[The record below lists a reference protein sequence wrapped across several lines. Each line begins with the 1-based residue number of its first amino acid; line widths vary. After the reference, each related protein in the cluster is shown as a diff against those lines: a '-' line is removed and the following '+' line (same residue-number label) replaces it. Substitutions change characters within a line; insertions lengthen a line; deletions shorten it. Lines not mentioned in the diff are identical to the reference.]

1 MSNTVQV
8 ALDANDIDRM
18 AKFWADALGYVL
30 QPPPDAV
37 DSWEAFLD
45 KRGIPEDEGGRLAA
59 IVDPAE
65 AGLRILFQLVPEGK
79 TAKNRVH
86 LDVNTSNQTAER
98 ESRKS
103 QTYAKVAD
111 LESKGAIRGEEFV
124 VHGAHWIVMQDPE
137 GNEFCVQ

>member
-1 MSNTVQV
+1 MSNTIQITS
-8 ALDANDIDRM
+8 DANDIDRM
-18 AKFWADALGYVL
+18 AEFCADALGYVL
-30 QPPPDAV
+30 QPPSDGF

-45 KRGIPEDEGGRLAA
+45 KRGIPEDERGRLAA

-65 AGLRILFQLVPEGK
+65 AGSRILFHLVPEGK
-79 TAKNRVH
+79 PAKNRVH
-86 LDVNTSNQTAER
+86 LDVNTSDQTAER
-98 ESRKS
+98 ESRQS
-103 QTYAKVAD
+103 QVYAKVAD